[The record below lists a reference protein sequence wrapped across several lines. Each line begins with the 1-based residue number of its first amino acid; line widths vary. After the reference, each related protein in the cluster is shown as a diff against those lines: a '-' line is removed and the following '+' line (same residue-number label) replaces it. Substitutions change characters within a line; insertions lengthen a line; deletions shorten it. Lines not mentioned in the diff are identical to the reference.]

1 MIARTDTKAFAEEW
15 IAAFNA
21 HDLERILSHYEED
34 VTLVSPRVALII
46 GDESGVVRGK
56 AALRDYFGRA
66 LARVPDLHFALDE
79 IYTGVESMVLRY
91 RTGDGRKAAELMVF
105 GAEGRVREVRAHYA
119 AA

>member
-1 MIARTDTKAFAEEW
+1 MSPQTDTTAFAEEW
-15 IAAFNA
+15 VAAFNA

-34 VTLVSPRVALII
+34 VTLVSPRVKLIN
-46 GDESGVVRGK
+46 GGESAIVRGK
-56 AALRDYFGRA
+56 AELRAYFGRA
-66 LARVPDLHFALDE
+66 LARVPDLHFVLDE
-79 IYTGVESMVLRY
+79 VYPGVESVVLRY